1 MKNTLLSFTLTLA
14 LAASAYGQYTIDVVS
29 NPGGAFENLV
39 LSFLETISVKKVLV
53 LFQLYWTLFMTRDSF
68 IITRSSNWSIEVFV
82 QIEWAENQ
90 ISLSGLVLNLN
101 FNHSYSD
108 LSLWNVQIQ
117 SILGTLN
124 LDNSASANA
133 GALQLIFNSLLHQG
147 IVISTI
153 YAFWSTYIP

>member
-1 MKNTLLSFTLTLA
+1 
-14 LAASAYGQYTIDVVS
+14 
-29 NPGGAFENLV
+29 
-39 LSFLETISVKKVLV
+39 
-53 LFQLYWTLFMTRDSF
+53 MTRDSF

-153 YAFWSTYIP
+153 SAF